1 MYTHVY
7 VYIYIDIYIY
17 IYDAVIYIT
26 ITIHGSKAR
35 INHPCADSFYR
46 PFTTC
51 QKRWGQAHLLL
62 IQAWHREAK
71 ASADATRTARLRK
84 AGLF

>member
-1 MYTHVY
+1 MV
-7 VYIYIDIYIY
+7 DIAQDCDYYPRSVVDPLI
-17 IYDAVIYIT
+17 IT
-26 ITIHGSKAR
+26 ITIHGSKAI
-35 INHPCADSFYR
+35 INHQCADSLYR

-51 QKRWGQAHLLL
+51 QTRWGQAHLLL

>member
-1 MYTHVY
+1 MY
-7 VYIYIDIYIY
+7 VY
-17 IYDAVIYIT
+17 IYIT
-26 ITIHGSKAR
+26 ITIHGSKAI
-35 INHPCADSFYR
+35 INHQCADSLYR

-51 QKRWGQAHLLL
+51 QTRWGQAHLLL